1 MMYYNFNSFTVPDTF
16 LPFGIKYG
24 DTPVPR
30 RDSDSNRILLSTD
43 VWLFGYRQRSLYV
56 SFNTTVNMHLQ
67 VS

>member
-1 MMYYNFNSFTVPDTF
+1 MMYIYRINSFTVPDTF

-30 RDSDSNRILLSTD
+30 RNDGDSNRILLSTD

-56 SFNTTVNMHLQ
+56 SFYTIQ
-67 VS
+67 WCI